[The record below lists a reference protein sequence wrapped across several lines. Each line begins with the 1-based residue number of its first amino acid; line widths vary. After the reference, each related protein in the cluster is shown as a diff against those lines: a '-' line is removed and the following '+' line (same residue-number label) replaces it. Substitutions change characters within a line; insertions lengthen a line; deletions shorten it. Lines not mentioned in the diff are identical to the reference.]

1 MKLSQKAWEM
11 SSKVI
16 EAIKEHPFNL
26 ELMDGTLLFDKFA
39 CYIEQDSL
47 YLQDFARC
55 LAIIASKVSSEYTRR
70 FLHYAD
76 STFLVEQE
84 IVHEFFKSSPEFTK
98 TNSLTPATLS
108 YTSYLFRICSNEPV
122 EVGIAALV
130 PCFWVYRE
138 IGFFIAK
145 GAKKNNP
152 YERWIET
159 YSSDN
164 FSRTVNEII
173 GIFDE
178 LAKQDSRAIQ
188 DKMLDAFYK
197 TTCLEWH
204 FWNDAYN
211 KSVFDDCSLQRS

>member
-1 MKLSQKAWEM
+1 MKLSQKAW
-11 SSKVI
+11 SLSANVI
-16 EAIKEHPFNL
+16 EAIKGHRFNL
-26 ELMDGTLLFDKFA
+26 ELMYGTLSFDKFA
-39 CYIEQDSL
+39 YYIEQDSL

-55 LAIIASKVSSEYTRR
+55 LAIIASKVSSKYTRR

-76 STFLVEQE
+76 STFVVEQE
-84 IVHEFFKSSPEFTK
+84 IVHEFFKSSSEFTK

-108 YTSYLFRICSNEPV
+108 YTSYLFRICSTEPV

-138 IGFFIAK
+138 IGLFIAK
-145 GAKKNNP
+145 GANKNNP

-159 YSSDN
+159 YSSDD
-164 FSRTVNEII
+164 FSRTVDEII

-178 LAKQDSRAIQ
+178 LAKQTSCEIQ
-188 DKMLDAFYK
+188 DKMLDSFYK

-204 FWNDAYN
+204 FWNDSYN
-211 KSVFDDCSLQRS
+211 KSVFDDCALQRS